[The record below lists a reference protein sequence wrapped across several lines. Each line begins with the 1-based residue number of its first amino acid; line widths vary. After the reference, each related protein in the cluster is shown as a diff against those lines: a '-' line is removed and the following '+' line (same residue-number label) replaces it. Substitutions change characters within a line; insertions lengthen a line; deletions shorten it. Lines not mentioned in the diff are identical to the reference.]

1 MTTTP
6 TYTFPIRAL
15 RRWRDERL
23 TLIDESDGTV
33 HALFRFEGSTCG
45 NVPFNLSYSV
55 HLASARDQHRLLAL
69 GCAPTAGD
77 DGHQRMCSYLE
88 SPAQLLATLQT
99 ERQLLGQPL
108 DAVLEWH
115 PATSPAG
122 CVCAA
127 SARAHK
133 WLAILHTVHF
143 ALGGRTAAQPTLP

>member
-1 MTTTP
+1 MTTAP
-6 TYTFPIRAL
+6 TYAFPIRAL

-23 TLIDESDGTV
+23 TLIDESEGTI
-33 HALFRFEGSTCG
+33 HALFRFEGSTCS
-45 NVPFNLSYSV
+45 NVPFNLIYSIR
-55 HLASARDQHRLLAL
+55 LASAANRHCLLTL

-88 SPAQLLATLQT
+88 SADQLLATLQA
-99 ERQLLGQPL
+99 ERPLLGQPL

-143 ALGGRTAAQPTLP
+143 ALAGRTAVQPTLP